1 MTDKPLSLYELG
13 IEGLEITRIL
23 QENEGELSPEL
34 EARINELMIAGPD
47 RVEAGAMVVRSMEAS
62 AAACEAEVERLAKRA
77 KAFQESANRLKG
89 YIAMALDTVFGG
101 KVKTNRFTLYT
112 QQAPDHVE
120 FDIQDGYSILEIESK
135 YPSLVRVKRELNKV
149 ELKERFSAGDPLPTA
164 NRFTKT
170 PGKRSIRIK

>member
-13 IEGLEITRIL
+13 VEGMEITRIL

-112 QQAPDHVE
+112 QQAPDHVA
-120 FDIQDGYSILEIESK
+120 FEIREGHTIDQVEK
-135 YPSLVRVKRELNKV
+135 FYPSLVRVKKELDKV
-149 ELKERFSAGDPLPTA
+149 ALKERFNAGDPLPTA
-164 NRFTKT
+164 IEFTKT